1 MLGLSVE
8 LDRTEAGV
16 LRLLQEDGRM
26 SFVEMAERLGVAEA
40 TVRRKYNRLV
50 SEGIVRVAAITDA
63 GAVGYRTAVFIG
75 LKVRPSAMADVV
87 RHLENHRN
95 VRYIAATTGPYDLII
110 EAIFRDND
118 EMTQF
123 VMQELGTLD
132 GILDSNTSMLLRIF
146 KQPHEWRYV

>member
-1 MLGLSVE
+1 MSTD
-8 LDRTEAGV
+8 LDPTETGV

-26 SFVEMAERLGVAEA
+26 SFVEMADRLGVAEA
-40 TVRRKYNRLV
+40 TVRRKFYRLV
-50 SEGIVRVAAITDA
+50 NEGVVRVAAMTNA
-63 GAVGYRTAVFIG
+63 QAVGFQTAVFIG
-75 LKVRPSAMADVV
+75 LKVRPNSLASVV
-87 RHLENHRN
+87 QYLEASRN

-123 VMQELGTLD
+123 VLQELGQLE
-132 GILDSNTSMLLRIF
+132 GVIDSNTSMLLRIF